1 MKRKK
6 IVKKEVS
13 EFNTSSMSKP
23 RKILYNKI
31 IKNYRFCEIYD
42 FLKFIY
48 INEVDFS
55 DIFMRDLFY
64 FLIKVNQYTSKITS
78 ECYSIYSSKNY
89 DTSLSEAVIPLNSIV
104 CKILQAVI
112 TKKYSLPIFSLEK
125 LIFASLIIFL
135 KKSSYH
141 CRFRY
146 PYRLNKCIEDKITNG
161 YINAINSRNNSFEF
175 IFNLIETELK
185 KEAEILNNNNN
196 NKRLLRVLNNK
207 KLL

>member
-1 MKRKK
+1 MARKT
-6 IVKKEVS
+6 VKSEVF
-13 EFNTSSMSKP
+13 EINTSSLNKAQ
-23 RKILYNKI
+23 KTIYNKVSN
-31 IKNYRFCEIYD
+31 KYRFWETYN

-48 INEVDFS
+48 KNEVNFS
-55 DIFMRDLFY
+55 DIFMRDIFY
-64 FLIKVNQYTSKITS
+64 FLIKVNQYTSKIMS
-78 ECYSIYSSKNY
+78 ECYSIYSSRNY
-89 DTSLSEAVIPLNSIV
+89 DTSLSEAVIPLNSMV
-104 CKILQAVI
+104 CEILEAVI
-112 TKKYSLPIFSLEK
+112 TKKYSLPLFALEK

-146 PYRLNKCIEDKITNG
+146 PSRLNKCNEDKSINE

-185 KEAEILNNNNN
+185 KEAEILDK

>member
-1 MKRKK
+1 MARK
-6 IVKKEVS
+6 IVKSEVF
-13 EFNTSSMSKP
+13 EINTSSMSKP

-31 IKNYRFCEIYD
+31 IKNYRFSEIYD

-48 INEVDFS
+48 INEVNFS

-64 FLIKVNQYTSKITS
+64 FLIKTEQYTSEI
-78 ECYSIYSSKNY
+78 IYRSQSNDLSKKY
-89 DTSLSEAVIPLNSIV
+89 DINLINVEISLRYMIN
-104 CKILQAVI
+104 KILEAI
-112 TKKYSLPIFSLEK
+112 ILKKYSLPVFALEK
-125 LIFASLIIFL
+125 LIFASFIIFL
-135 KKSSYH
+135 KKSSFY

-146 PYRLNKCIEDKITNG
+146 PYRLNKCIEDKSING

-175 IFNLIETELK
+175 IFNLIKNQLK
-185 KEAEILNNNNN
+185 VEAEILDN

>member
-1 MKRKK
+1 MANK
-6 IVKKEVS
+6 IVKS
-13 EFNTSSMSKP
+13 EIFEINISSLNKAQ
-23 RKILYNKI
+23 KIIYNKVSN
-31 IKNYRFCEIYD
+31 KYRFWETYD

-48 INEVDFS
+48 KNEVDFS

-64 FLIKVNQYTSKITS
+64 FLIKTEQYTSEIIYRSQSNDLSKKYDINLINVEISLRYMINKI
-78 ECYSIYSSKNY
+78 
-89 DTSLSEAVIPLNSIV
+89 LEAVI
-104 CKILQAVI
+104 A
-112 TKKYSLPIFSLEK
+112 KKYSLPIFSLEK

>member
-6 IVKKEVS
+6 TVKKQAS

-31 IKNYRFCEIYD
+31 IKNYRFSEIYD

-48 INEVDFS
+48 INEVNFS

-64 FLIKVNQYTSKITS
+64 FLIKTEQYTSEI
-78 ECYSIYSSKNY
+78 IYRSQSNDLSKKY
-89 DTSLSEAVIPLNSIV
+89 DINLINVEISLRYMIN
-104 CKILQAVI
+104 KILEAI
-112 TKKYSLPIFSLEK
+112 ILKKYSLPVFALEK

-146 PYRLNKCIEDKITNG
+146 PSRLNKCIEDKSING

-175 IFNLIETELK
+175 IFNLIKNQLK
-185 KEAEILNNNNN
+185 VEAEILDN
-196 NKRLLRVLNNK
+196 NKRLLRVLNHK

>member
-1 MKRKK
+1 MANK
-6 IVKKEVS
+6 IVKS
-13 EFNTSSMSKP
+13 EIFEINISSLNKAQ
-23 RKILYNKI
+23 KIIYNKVSN
-31 IKNYRFCEIYD
+31 KYRFWETYD

-48 INEVDFS
+48 KNEVDFS

-112 TKKYSLPIFSLEK
+112 AKKYSLPIFALEK

-141 CRFRY
+141 CRFKH
-146 PYRLNKCIEDKITNG
+146 PPRLNKCIEDKITNG

>member
-1 MKRKK
+1 MANK
-6 IVKKEVS
+6 IVKS
-13 EFNTSSMSKP
+13 EIFEINISSLNKAQ
-23 RKILYNKI
+23 KIIYNKVSN
-31 IKNYRFCEIYD
+31 KYRFWETYD

-48 INEVDFS
+48 KNEVDFS

-112 TKKYSLPIFSLEK
+112 AKKYSLPIFSLEK

-146 PYRLNKCIEDKITNG
+146 PPRLNKCIEDKITNG
-161 YINAINSRNNSFEF
+161 YINAINPRNNSFEF

>member
-31 IKNYRFCEIYD
+31 IKNYRFSEIYD

-48 INEVDFS
+48 INEVNFS

-64 FLIKVNQYTSKITS
+64 FLIKTEQYTSEI
-78 ECYSIYSSKNY
+78 IYRSQSNDLSKKY
-89 DTSLSEAVIPLNSIV
+89 DINLINVEISLRYMIN
-104 CKILQAVI
+104 KILEAI
-112 TKKYSLPIFSLEK
+112 ILKKYSLPVFALEK
-125 LIFASLIIFL
+125 LIFASFIIFL
-135 KKSSYH
+135 KKSSFY

-146 PYRLNKCIEDKITNG
+146 PIRLNKCIEDKITNG

-175 IFNLIETELK
+175 IFNLIENQLK
-185 KEAEILNNNNN
+185 VEAEILHNNR
-196 NKRLLRVLNNK
+196 RLLRVLNNK